1 MSASFS
7 DLNILKFIMSGIK
20 LTKEINFIEC
30 KVLKITKDLKKLH
43 NNLNYKLQNIFL
55 KMLSSNGDVCS
66 SHAQSSIVEATKTL
80 VLISSQPP
88 SECNL
93 LGCPMHYC

>member
-1 MSASFS
+1 
-7 DLNILKFIMSGIK
+7 MSGIK

-55 KMLSSNGDVCS
+55 KML
-66 SHAQSSIVEATKTL
+66 
-80 VLISSQPP
+80 
-88 SECNL
+88 
-93 LGCPMHYC
+93 